1 LKKLGNKVNERCKS
15 VVASAWL
22 DLLLPERGSGKRH
35 VKAMSSKNAQNKLA
49 YVYILAPSGMNLKKE
64 LTLAFD
70 AQAGQ
75 I

>member
-1 LKKLGNKVNERCKS
+1 
-15 VVASAWL
+15 
-22 DLLLPERGSGKRH
+22 
-35 VKAMSSKNAQNKLA
+35 MSSKNAQNKLE

-75 I
+75 IWGAEERNQGTAEVSSAVTALGELRR